1 MKREVVIELQL
12 QDKNAVQRLGQ
23 LNVESQKVNDSI
35 KLLNSIIAENGKAT
49 VRQQAQLG
57 ELIARKKNL
66 SAQSR
71 ELSND
76 ISGLTASGMR
86 FRDKMAQASLEA
98 LKQSGILGQLDAR
111 STTLTAQ
118 IDALGKEYAEGKVT
132 AEQFAQQNNRL
143 QKELSETTAAMT
155 KMDAKLEELNKDFK
169 EGRITAE
176 QFKAGVNSVNQ
187 QVAQASGAFTKGVT
201 DIKNYAL
208 GFVGTI
214 AILQGAIAFFGNLAR
229 TVADFDK
236 ALSGIRA
243 LGGEYAANIDAIGEA
258 AKTAGINFGFSATES
273 LGAVEALAKAG
284 VSTADI
290 LGGGLT
296 GALTLAAAGQLDVAT
311 AAETASKAMTQFG
324 LAGEDIPHLAD
335 LLAAGA
341 ASATGEVTDFAQA
354 LNQGGLVASQMGI
367 SIEETIGTL
376 TAFAS
381 AGLIGSDAGTSFRTM
396 LQRLAKPSKEA
407 ADRMKE
413 LGINAFDAQGNFV
426 GLEKFAG
433 ELREGFADLTEEQ
446 RANATVTIFGS
457 DAQRAANV
465 LYTQGA
471 EGIAKYTAEVN
482 KAGFAEGV
490 AGEQTNN
497 LRGSLARARETWN
510 GFVLSIENGS
520 GTIGKA
526 IQVAVD
532 SFTQLINSVQDTNF
546 ASDELERVTGRTYW
560 KNGLIEPGDYKELA
574 NLAVTLREL
583 DKSLQKSNT
592 VEGYT
597 SAIFTLQQQIK
608 KTYEDLKNG
617 EGTLDADAAEDAVKL
632 RVEAIK
638 RLTEARA
645 DLRTKLM
652 QQTKT
657 EGAAKEVTD
666 EGTEGAE
673 KNTTAVKTQAA
684 AVRVL
689 TDRLREFQQLQEQL
703 ESGQGIGPMAVRS
716 STTGEQP
723 EKKPLGP
730 SPAVQAAVVEG
741 QALAQAYSDDVDA
754 YTEAQLAK
762 IAVADEFADALGGL
776 TQLLGEQTA
785 AGKTFATAQ
794 ALINTYLGVTQ
805 ILANKTTLPEPA
817 ATIQKTLAVA
827 GTLASGLAAV
837 RRIQG
842 FAEGGVVQQADGPRY
857 TANRG
862 DSVLIS
868 AAPGEVVLTRDQQLR
883 LRALAGHRIFND
895 IGVPGFASGGLV
907 RGTALANMPR
917 TPSSGAVA
925 NAELSRAIN
934 SIDMSP
940 VVRVTEI
947 MDVMRS
953 VQVAQSAASL

>member
-12 QDKNAVQRLGQ
+12 QDQDAVNKLGKLEIETKQYQQELRALNAEIKKNGSATAEQV
-23 LNVESQKVNDSI
+23 NKV
-35 KLLNSIIAENGKAT
+35 
-49 VRQQAQLG
+49 G
-57 ELIARKKNL
+57 ELNARIRN
-66 SAQSR
+66 AQGQVR
-71 ELSND
+71 ELKND
-76 ISGLTASGMR
+76 VSGLTAANLR

-98 LKQSGILGQLDAR
+98 LKQSGILGQLQVSADNLA
-111 STTLTAQ
+111 
-118 IDALGKEYAEGKVT
+118 KE
-132 AEQFAQQNNRL
+132 FR
-143 QKELSETTAAMT
+143 
-155 KMDAKLEELNKDFK
+155 
-169 EGRITAE
+169 EGRITQA
-176 QFKAGVNSVNQ
+176 QFEKGIKDIN
-187 QVAQASGAFTKGVT
+187 AQIGAQGKFFKQGIA
-201 DIKNYAL
+201 DLKNYAM

-243 LGGEYAANIDAIGEA
+243 LGGEYAANIGAIGEA

-471 EGIAKYTAEVN
+471 EGIAAYTEEID
-482 KAGFAEGV
+482 KAGFSTDV
-490 AGEQTNN
+490 ATEQTQN
-497 LRGSLARARETWN
+497 LSGAVDRAKETWN
-510 GFVLSIENGS
+510 AFVLGIEDGS
-520 GTIGKA
+520 GIIGKA
-526 IQVAVD
+526 VTGVVNIFADLVAAVTTTKDVGLEEFSEQVGEVLKKTGQFEKV
-532 SFTQLINSVQDTNF
+532 SFFDFSTQKSVQELQQLVASIKDYGNSASQIILIEQDRAKLAAELDAIGTKALTNQQIIRKAALQAAIDALDKDISKRKEALTVAEKATETTDTN
-546 ASDELERVTGRTYW
+546 T
-560 KNGLIEPGDYKELA
+560 
-574 NLAVTLREL
+574 
-583 DKSLQKSNT
+583 
-592 VEGYT
+592 
-597 SAIFTLQQQIK
+597 
-608 KTYEDLKNG
+608 
-617 EGTLDADAAEDAVKL
+617 
-632 RVEAIK
+632 
-638 RLTEARA
+638 
-645 DLRTKLM
+645 
-652 QQTKT
+652 
-657 EGAAKEVTD
+657 
-666 EGTEGAE
+666 EGTE
-673 KNTTAVKTQAA
+673 KNTEAVKTQAA

-703 ESGQGIGPMAVRS
+703 ESGQGIGPMAVINP
-716 STTGEQP
+716 TAEEAAPGV
-723 EKKPLGP
+723 PLGP
-730 SPAVQAAVVEG
+730 SPAVQAALEEG
-741 QALAQAYSDDVDA
+741 QAMAEATAAESLAFQEAYR
-754 YTEAQLAK
+754 AK
-762 IAVADEFADALGGL
+762 IAVAEEFADALGGL

-805 ILANKTTLPEPA
+805 ILANETMLPEPA
-817 ATIQKTLAVA
+817 GTIQKTLAVA
-827 GTLASGLAAV
+827 GTLATGLAAV

-868 AAPGEVVLTRDQQLR
+868 AAPGEVVLTRNQQLR
-883 LRALAGHRIFND
+883 LKALAGHRIFND

>member
-1 MKREVVIELQL
+1 MKREVVIELKLEDQG
-12 QDKNAVQRLGQ
+12 AVNRLGRLEIETKQYQQELRQ
-23 LNVESQKVNDSI
+23 LNATI
-35 KLLNSIIAENGKAT
+35 KENGAAT
-49 VRQQAQLG
+49 AQQTNRVG
-57 ELIARKKNL
+57 ELNAMIRRN
-66 SAQSR
+66 QGEVR
-71 ELSND
+71 ELKND
-76 ISGLTASGMR
+76 LSGLTAAGMR
-86 FRDKMAQASLEA
+86 FRDKMAQASTEA
-98 LKQSGILGQLDAR
+98 LRQFGLEMFTVAGAVASAAALFR
-111 STTLTAQ
+111 SAAQ
-118 IDALGKEYAEGKVT
+118 
-132 AEQFAQQNNRL
+132 
-143 QKELSETTAAMT
+143 
-155 KMDAKLEELNKDFK
+155 
-169 EGRITAE
+169 
-176 QFKAGVNSVNQ
+176 
-187 QVAQASGAFTKGVT
+187 
-201 DIKNYAL
+201 
-208 GFVGTI
+208 
-214 AILQGAIAFFGNLAR
+214 

-236 ALSGIRA
+236 ALSSIRA
-243 LGGEYAANIDAIGEA
+243 LGGDYAANIEAIGEA

-376 TAFAS
+376 TSFAA
-381 AGLIGSDAGTSFRTM
+381 AGLVGSDAGTSFRTM

-433 ELREGFADLTEEQ
+433 ELREGFAGLTEEQ

-471 EGIAKYTAEVN
+471 EGIAKYTEEVN

-490 AGEQTNN
+490 AAEQTNN

-532 SFTQLINSVQDTNF
+532 SFTQLINSIQDTNT
-546 ASDELERVTGRTYW
+546 ASDDLQRITGRTYW

-574 NLAVTLREL
+574 NLAVRLREL
-583 DKSLQKSNT
+583 DKSMQKSNT

-597 SAIFTLQQQIK
+597 AAIFTLQQQIK
-608 KTYEDLKNG
+608 QTYEDLKNG

-645 DLRTKLM
+645 NLRTKLM

-657 EGAAKEVTD
+657 EGAAKKVTN

-673 KNTTAVKTQAA
+673 KNTDAIIKQTKAVKGLTDAQKEQIDQPKRETGEASPSPAVEA
-684 AVRVL
+684 AVV
-689 TDRLREFQQLQEQL
+689 E
-703 ESGQGIGPMAVRS
+703 GQVAAPAD
-716 STTGEQP
+716 GEVS
-723 EKKPLGP
+723 P

-762 IAVADEFADALGGL
+762 IAVAEEFADALGGL

-817 ATIQKTLAVA
+817 GTIQKTLAIA
-827 GTLASGLAAV
+827 GTLATGLAAV

-868 AAPGEVVLTRDQQLR
+868 AAPGEVVLTREQQLR
-883 LRALAGHRIFND
+883 LKALAGHRIFND
-895 IGVPGFASGGLV
+895 IGVPGFARGGLV
-907 RGTALANMPR
+907 RGTALVNMPR

-947 MDVMRS
+947 MDVMRA